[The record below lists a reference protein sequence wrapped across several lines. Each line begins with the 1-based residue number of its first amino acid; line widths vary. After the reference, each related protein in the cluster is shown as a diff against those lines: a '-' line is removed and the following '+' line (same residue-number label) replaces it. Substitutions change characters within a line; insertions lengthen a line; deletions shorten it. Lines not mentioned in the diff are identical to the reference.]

1 MDSLG
6 KKEIEKML
14 ILTTEKL
21 EICLKI
27 NKHQAKTDRL
37 LKEYL
42 LLYRLINED
51 HQKVPLKGNPMKTEN
66 QPAVTLFSFQTPTS
80 EISPTFHN

>member
-51 HQKVPLKGNPMKTEN
+51 HQKVPLKGNPMKKEN
-66 QPAVTLFSFQTPTS
+66 TQAVTLFSFQIPTS
-80 EISPTFHN
+80 EIPPTFHN